1 MGYKYVCNELYEYL
15 ISDDIKKDILFL
27 TDDQFRDES
36 IDLSDTESVYVFEQ
50 DGTFTML
57 MNGEELGS
65 GTYTMEGDTVT
76 IDLDGAKTE
85 LTLDGDTLRMDTE
98 TPDGRAVMLYQR
110 AKQ

>member
-1 MGYKYVCNELYEYL
+1 
-15 ISDDIKKDILFL
+15 
-27 TDDQFRDES
+27 
-36 IDLSDTESVYVFEQ
+36 
-50 DGTFTML
+50 ML
-57 MNGEELGS
+57 LNGEELGS

-85 LTLDGDTLRMDTE
+85 LTLGGDTLRMDTE